1 MKLRNMNQTLNE
13 LFQQNKG
20 YLHSASIGGK
30 RQLYYE
36 LNKWIEA
43 GKVIKVKRGLYRHTD
58 FAEEASW
65 GEVCRSATQGVVCM
79 FSAWQFYQLTTTVSP
94 EVHLAIPVRKKPA
107 LPDFPPV
114 QVYFWSAGYYS
125 IGVTESEF
133 NSEKIRIYDLE
144 KSVCDA
150 VRYRNKIGTEILN
163 EVLRNYLKR
172 KDRNLDKLMKYAV
185 QLRISKTMQNY
196 IQLLL

>member
-1 MKLRNMNQTLNE
+1 MNQTLNE
-13 LFQQNKG
+13 LFEQNKG
-20 YLHSASIGGK
+20 YLHSASIRGK
-30 RQLYYE
+30 RKFYYE
-36 LNKWIEA
+36 LNKLLSER
-43 GKVIKVKRGLYRHTD
+43 KVVQLKRGLYRHAD
-58 FAEEASW
+58 YAEEVSW
-65 GEVCRSATQGVVCM
+65 GEICRSASQAVVCM

-94 EVHLAIPVRKKPA
+94 EVHLAIPVRKKPV

-114 QVYFWSAGYYS
+114 QMYFWSAGYYD
-125 IGVTESEF
+125 IGITETEF
-133 NSEKIRIYDLE
+133 NGEKIKLYDLE

-150 VRYRNKIGTEILN
+150 VRYRNKIGVETLN

>member
-1 MKLRNMNQTLNE
+1 MNKTLYE
-13 LFQQNKG
+13 LFEQNKG
-20 YLHSASIGGK
+20 YLYSSSIRGNRK
-30 RQLYYE
+30 LYYE
-36 LNKWIEA
+36 LNSWLEA
-43 GKVIKVKRGLYRHTD
+43 GKVVRERRGLYRHVD
-58 FAEEASW
+58 YAEEISW
-65 GEVCRSATQGVVCM
+65 GEICRSAAQGVLCM
-79 FSAWQFYQLTTTVSP
+79 FSAWHFYQITTTVSSK
-94 EVHLAIPVRKKPA
+94 VHIAIPVRNKPA
-107 LPDFPPV
+107 LPEFPPV
-114 QVYFWSAGYYS
+114 QLYFWSAGFYN
-125 IGVTESEF
+125 IGITESDF
-133 NSEKIRIYDLE
+133 NGEKIKLYDLE

>member
-1 MKLRNMNQTLNE
+1 MNHTLGE
-13 LFQQNKG
+13 LFEQNKG
-20 YLHSASIGGK
+20 YLHSGIMRGNRK
-30 RQLYYE
+30 LYYE
-36 LNKWIEA
+36 LNNWIKA
-43 GKVIKVKRGLYRHTD
+43 GKVVQVKRGLYRSMD
-58 FAEEASW
+58 YAEEVSW
-65 GEVCRSATQGVVCM
+65 GEICRSATQGVVCM

-107 LPDFPPV
+107 LPVYPPV
-114 QVYFWSAGYYS
+114 QVYFWSAGFYS
-125 IGVTESEF
+125 IGIKESEF
-133 NSEKIRIYDLE
+133 NGEKISIYDVE

-150 VRYRNKIGTEILN
+150 VRYRNKIGQEILN

-172 KDRNLDKLMKYAV
+172 KDRNLDKLTKYAL

>member
-1 MKLRNMNQTLNE
+1 MNNTLNE
-13 LFQQNKG
+13 LFEQNKG
-20 YLHSASIGGK
+20 YLYSASIRGK
-30 RQLYYE
+30 RRLYYE
-36 LNKWIEA
+36 LNNWIKA
-43 GKVIKVKRGLYRHTD
+43 GKVVQVKRGLYRHVD
-58 FAEEASW
+58 YAEEVSW
-65 GEVCRSATQGVVCM
+65 GEICRSATQGVLCM

-94 EVHLAIPVRKKPA
+94 EVHLAIPVRKKPV

-114 QVYFWSAGYYS
+114 QMYFWSAGYYD
-125 IGVTESEF
+125 IGITETEF
-133 NSEKIRIYDLE
+133 NGEKIRLYNLE

-150 VRYRNKIGTEILN
+150 VRYRNKIGVEILN
-163 EVLRNYLKR
+163 EVLKNYLKR

>member
-1 MKLRNMNQTLNE
+1 MIQTLNE
-13 LFQQNKG
+13 LFEQNKG
-20 YLHSASIGGK
+20 YLYSASIRGN
-30 RQLYYE
+30 RRLYYE
-36 LNKWIEA
+36 LNNCLEA
-43 GKVIKVKRGLYRHTD
+43 GKVVRVKRGLYRHVD
-58 FAEEASW
+58 YSEEISW
-65 GEVCRSATQGVVCM
+65 GEVCRSAVQGVLCL
-79 FSAWQFYQLTTTVSP
+79 FSTWQFYQLTTTVSS
-94 EVHLAIPVRKKPA
+94 EVHLAIPVRNKPA

-114 QVYFWSAGYYS
+114 HVYFWSAGFYS
-125 IGVTESEF
+125 IGITESDF
-133 NSEKIRIYDLE
+133 NGEKIKLYDLE

-185 QLRISKTMQNY
+185 QLRIYKTMLNY

>member
-1 MKLRNMNQTLNE
+1 MNQTLNE
-13 LFQQNKG
+13 IFEQNKG
-20 YLHSASIGGK
+20 YLHSALIRGK
-30 RQLYYE
+30 RSLYYE
-36 LNKWIEA
+36 LNSLLAE
-43 GKVIKVKRGLYRHTD
+43 GKVIQLKRGLYRHVD
-58 FAEEASW
+58 YAEEVSW
-65 GEVCRSATQGVVCM
+65 GEICRSAPQSVVCM

-114 QVYFWSAGYYS
+114 QMYYWSAVYYD
-125 IGVTESEF
+125 IGITETEF
-133 NSEKIRIYDLE
+133 NGEKIRLYDLE

-150 VRYRNKIGTEILN
+150 VRYRNKIGVEILN
-163 EVLRNYLKR
+163 EVLKNYLKR

>member
-1 MKLRNMNQTLNE
+1 MNQTLNE
-13 LFQQNKG
+13 LFVLNKG
-20 YLHSASIGGK
+20 YLHSSLIRGK
-30 RQLYYE
+30 RSLYYE
-36 LNKWIEA
+36 LNSLLAE
-43 GKVIKVKRGLYRHTD
+43 GKVMQLKRGLYRHVD
-58 FAEEASW
+58 YAEEVSW
-65 GEVCRSATQGVVCM
+65 GEICRSAPQAVVCM

-94 EVHLAIPVRKKPA
+94 EVHLAISVRKKPA

-114 QVYFWSAGYYS
+114 QMYFWSAVYYD
-125 IGVTESEF
+125 IGITETEF
-133 NSEKIRIYDLE
+133 NGEKIRLYDLE

-150 VRYRNKIGTEILN
+150 VRYRNKIGVEILN
-163 EVLRNYLKR
+163 EVLKNYLKR